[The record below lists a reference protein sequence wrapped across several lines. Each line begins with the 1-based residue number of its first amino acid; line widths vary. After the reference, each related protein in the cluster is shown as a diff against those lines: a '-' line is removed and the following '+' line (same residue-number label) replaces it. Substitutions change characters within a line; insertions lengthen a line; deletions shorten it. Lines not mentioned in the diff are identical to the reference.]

1 MDYRTECLFLHKR
14 CRFGKA
20 NRNRWLN
27 KRSSIT
33 SVTKFGNPA
42 TGDKFTTRLF
52 NRIEQADN
60 LVTVPAA
67 DQRSDGKT
75 VMLLIPDDDVIG
87 NLSQPTD
94 KFIGARAVYISA
106 FRAEAD
112 LTAIEESR
120 PGHTLD
126 HLIHIGVF
134 ENQRRVLAA

>member
-1 MDYRTECLFLHKR
+1 MDYRTECLFLHER
-14 CRFGKA
+14 RRLGKA

-75 VMLLIPDDDVIG
+75 VMLLIPTMMLLATSASRLI
-87 NLSQPTD
+87 NSS
-94 KFIGARAVYISA
+94 ARE
-106 FRAEAD
+106 RC
-112 LTAIEESR
+112 T
-120 PGHTLD
+120 
-126 HLIHIGVF
+126 
-134 ENQRRVLAA
+134 